1 MESGPSKV
9 AETIV
14 GYLLPPAC
22 REEILGDMRERHRSG
37 LGYFVEALQVIPF
50 VVYSRIGRTNDAV
63 VAPMEVVSMYTAFVV
78 VAKWVDPTLISADS
92 GLARL
97 AIPSAVVLAVMS
109 LADAYSDPQRRWP
122 LKPLFAPTLGF
133 AVAYIEQSMY
143 VQWSLPRQCL
153 LRKRDRLDIRLDTA
167 GGISHPLPTDPKPPT
182 LRHSGRSWNLRRS
195 RSAAR
200 VLWCHAQFY
209 SPRFFTYSE
218 DNRLEPRR
226 NLGSCRTL
234 TNTRFLE
241 SGFAETALAKAIP
254 ARMKSDNAV

>member
-22 REEILGDMRERHRSG
+22 REEILGDMRERYRSG

-50 VVYSRIGRTNDAV
+50 VVYSRIGRTTDAV

-78 VAKWVDPTLISADS
+78 VANWVDPTLISADS

-143 VQWSLPRQCL
+143 VQWSLPASVFAWGSGTGL
-153 LRKRDRLDIRLDTA
+153 LFV
-167 GGISHPLPTDPKPPT
+167 ST
-182 LRHSGRSWNLRRS
+182 LRVAFPPVTDRPQAANAPAFWQKLELAPFSLSRKSALVPCAILLAAILYLLGR
-195 RSAAR
+195 
-200 VLWCHAQFY
+200 
-209 SPRFFTYSE
+209 
-218 DNRLEPRR
+218 
-226 NLGSCRTL
+226 
-234 TNTRFLE
+234 
-241 SGFAETALAKAIP
+241 
-254 ARMKSDNAV
+254 

>member
-37 LGYFVEALQVIPF
+37 LGYFAEALQVIPL
-50 VVYSRIGRTNDAV
+50 VIYSRIRRTTDAV
-63 VAPMEVVSMYTAFVV
+63 VALMEVASMYTAFVV
-78 VAKWVDPTLISADS
+78 VANWVDPTLISADS

-133 AVAYIEQSMY
+133 AVAYIEQSIY
-143 VQWSLPRQCL
+143 VQWSLPASVFAWGSGTGL
-153 LRKRDRLDIRLDTA
+153 IFV
-167 GGISHPLPTDPKPPT
+167 ST
-182 LRHSGRSWNLRRS
+182 LRVAFPPVTDRRQAANAPAFWQKLNLAPLSLSRKSALVPCAILLAAILYLLGR
-195 RSAAR
+195 
-200 VLWCHAQFY
+200 
-209 SPRFFTYSE
+209 
-218 DNRLEPRR
+218 
-226 NLGSCRTL
+226 
-234 TNTRFLE
+234 
-241 SGFAETALAKAIP
+241 
-254 ARMKSDNAV
+254 

>member
-9 AETIV
+9 AEAIV

-22 REEILGDMRERHRSG
+22 REEILGDMRERYWSG
-37 LGYFVEALQVIPF
+37 LGYFGEALQVIPL
-50 VVYSRIGRTNDAV
+50 VIYSQICRTTDPV
-63 VAPMEVVSMYTAFVV
+63 VALMEVASMYTAFVV

-143 VQWSLPRQCL
+143 RQWSLPASVFAWASGTGL
-153 LRKRDRLDIRLDTA
+153 LLV
-167 GGISHPLPTDPKPPT
+167 ST
-182 LRHSGRSWNLRRS
+182 LRMAFPPVTDR
-195 RSAAR
+195 
-200 VLWCHAQFY
+200 
-209 SPRFFTYSE
+209 PR
-218 DNRLEPRR
+218 
-226 NLGSCRTL
+226 
-234 TNTRFLE
+234 
-241 SGFAETALAKAIP
+241 AAKAP
-254 ARMKSDNAV
+254 AFWQKLELAPLSLSPKRALVPCAILLAAILYLLGR

>member
-22 REEILGDMRERHRSG
+22 REEILGDMRERYRSG
-37 LGYFVEALQVIPF
+37 LGYFVEALQVIPL
-50 VVYSRIGRTNDAV
+50 VIYSRIRRTTDAV
-63 VAPMEVVSMYTAFVV
+63 VALMEVASMYTAFVV
-78 VAKWVDPTLISADS
+78 VAKWVDPTLISAES

-143 VQWSLPRQCL
+143 VQWSLPASVFACGSGTGL
-153 LRKRDRLDIRLDTA
+153 IFV
-167 GGISHPLPTDPKPPT
+167 ST
-182 LRHSGRSWNLRRS
+182 LRVAFPPVTDRPQAANAPAFWQKLELAPFSLSRKSALVPCAILLAAILYLLGR
-195 RSAAR
+195 
-200 VLWCHAQFY
+200 
-209 SPRFFTYSE
+209 
-218 DNRLEPRR
+218 
-226 NLGSCRTL
+226 
-234 TNTRFLE
+234 
-241 SGFAETALAKAIP
+241 
-254 ARMKSDNAV
+254 